1 VKRSDI
7 ARLLPSVYQRT
18 LEETGPLA
26 ALLAVMEEL
35 HAPAETSLAGLSLF
49 LDPRRAPEPFVPFL
63 AQWVGLMPLI
73 TGGDR
78 WQTDALDEWPGE
90 LEPLRELVA
99 RAASLSRCRGTT
111 RGLVH
116 FLETATGQAGIRID
130 ERVGGSEGRVRP
142 FHVRIVAPAVLAS
155 KSELVERIIESEKPA
170 YVTYEVEYT
179 D

>member
-1 VKRSDI
+1 MKRSDI

-26 ALLAVMEEL
+26 ALLGVMEAL
-35 HAPAETSLAGLSLF
+35 HAPAEASLTGLDRF

-78 WQTDALDEWPGE
+78 WRADALDEWPGE

-99 RAASLSRCRGTT
+99 RAAPLSRWRGTT

-116 FLETATGQAGIRID
+116 FLETATGQGGIRID
-130 ERVGGSEGRVRP
+130 EQVGGPDGRVRP
-142 FHVRIVAPAVLAS
+142 FHVRIVAPAALAPQ
-155 KSELVERIIESEKPA
+155 SELVERIIESEKPA